1 MDVGLIGLGRMGGN
15 MATRLVR
22 GGHRIVGFDPSSA
35 ARQAAQT
42 GGIETAASLRELVTA
57 LPIPRVVWIM
67 VPAGEPTEIALRDLA
82 ELLAPGDTIVEGG
95 NTHYKDDVRRAPG
108 LVARGLRYVDAGVSG
123 GIWGL
128 TEGYCLMVGGERDV
142 VQRLAPIFTTLAPPD
157 GWLHVGPVGSGHYV
171 KMIHNGIEYG
181 LMQAYA
187 EGFELMSESDYGLDL
202 AAIARLW
209 NRGSVVR
216 SWLLDLAAGALSHD
230 PKLAAIKGWV
240 EDSGEGRWTIA
251 DAVEKAVAAPVI
263 TASLYARFRSRR
275 ENSFADRL
283 LAALRNAFG
292 GHAVRR

>member
-95 NTHYKDDVRRAPG
+95 NTHYKDDVRRAPA

-128 TEGYCLMVGGERDV
+128 TEGYCLMVGGERAQPRSQARRDQGLGRGFGRGPV
-142 VQRLAPIFTTLAPPD
+142 DDRRCRRESGGRAGDHGIALRALPLTSRELVRGPAARRAPQRLRWPCRP
-157 GWLHVGPVGSGHYV
+157 S
-171 KMIHNGIEYG
+171 
-181 LMQAYA
+181 
-187 EGFELMSESDYGLDL
+187 MS
-202 AAIARLW
+202 
-209 NRGSVVR
+209 
-216 SWLLDLAAGALSHD
+216 
-230 PKLAAIKGWV
+230 
-240 EDSGEGRWTIA
+240 
-251 DAVEKAVAAPVI
+251 
-263 TASLYARFRSRR
+263 RSRR
-275 ENSFADRL
+275 
-283 LAALRNAFG
+283 
-292 GHAVRR
+292 

>member
-67 VPAGEPTEIALRDLA
+67 VPAGE
-82 ELLAPGDTIVEGG
+82 
-95 NTHYKDDVRRAPG
+95 RA
-108 LVARGLRYVDAGVSG
+108 
-123 GIWGL
+123 
-128 TEGYCLMVGGERDV
+128 V

-187 EGFELMSESDYGLDL
+187 
-202 AAIARLW
+202 
-209 NRGSVVR
+209 
-216 SWLLDLAAGALSHD
+216 
-230 PKLAAIKGWV
+230 
-240 EDSGEGRWTIA
+240 
-251 DAVEKAVAAPVI
+251 
-263 TASLYARFRSRR
+263 
-275 ENSFADRL
+275 
-283 LAALRNAFG
+283 
-292 GHAVRR
+292 

>member
-95 NTHYKDDVRRAPG
+95 NTHYKGRRPSC
-108 LVARGLRYVDAGVSG
+108 AGVSG

-128 TEGYCLMVGGERDV
+128 T
-142 VQRLAPIFTTLAPPD
+142 
-157 GWLHVGPVGSGHYV
+157 
-171 KMIHNGIEYG
+171 
-181 LMQAYA
+181 
-187 EGFELMSESDYGLDL
+187 
-202 AAIARLW
+202 
-209 NRGSVVR
+209 
-216 SWLLDLAAGALSHD
+216 
-230 PKLAAIKGWV
+230 
-240 EDSGEGRWTIA
+240 
-251 DAVEKAVAAPVI
+251 
-263 TASLYARFRSRR
+263 
-275 ENSFADRL
+275 
-283 LAALRNAFG
+283 
-292 GHAVRR
+292 